1 MVIIGAACLL
11 AAAVG
16 AYARYA
22 ILDEQAFA
30 DRAVSVL
37 DSGEVQSEAAR
48 RLADRTVSAH
58 PELESWQTRI
68 EDTAAIAVVRA
79 DDFAP
84 AFRAA
89 ATRMHGAIF
98 SDSDAPAQL
107 IVLGSGAALRAEVTE
122 RRAVPGR
129 APRFADPELMA
140 VRGWGFEGALRA
152 FAPTAR
158 ALAVPLSAGLGVL
171 ALAFLIA
178 GVARACDRRRA
189 LAGAALAVAAAGAAI
204 AAGVIVGHEVLVGQ
218 FTSAFGDAVVTA
230 IWDAFLADLRRWALV
245 AAAVGLVAA
254 AAVYAWAGV
263 RPARMPSCW
272 NIARGLQ

>member
-1 MVIIGAACLL
+1 MLVLGAACLL

-22 ILDEQAFA
+22 ILDEEAFA

-48 RLADRTVSAH
+48 RLADRTVSEH

-89 ATRMHGAIF
+89 ATRMHRAIF
-98 SDSDAPAQL
+98 SDAHTPAQL
-107 IVLGSGAALRAEVTE
+107 IVPGSGAALRAEVTQ
-122 RRAVPGR
+122 RGVLPGGR
-129 APRFADPELMA
+129 APRFADPELLA
-140 VRGWGFEGALRA
+140 VRHWGFEGALRA
-152 FAPTAR
+152 LAPPAR

-171 ALAFLIA
+171 ALAFLVT
-178 GVARACDRRRA
+178 GVARARDRRRA
-189 LAGAALAVAAAGAAI
+189 LAGAALAVAAAGGAI

-245 AAAVGLVAA
+245 AAAAALVVAA
-254 AAVYAWAGV
+254 AVGLR
-263 RPARMPSCW
+263 RPSITRVPAASPGR
-272 NIARGLQ
+272 